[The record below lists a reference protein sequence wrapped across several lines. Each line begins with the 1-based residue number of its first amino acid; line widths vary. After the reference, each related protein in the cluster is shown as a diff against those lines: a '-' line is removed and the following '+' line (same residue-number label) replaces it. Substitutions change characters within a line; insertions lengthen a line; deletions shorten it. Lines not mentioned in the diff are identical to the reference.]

1 MSSGTGT
8 TAGGQRST
16 GDTTKTVDE
25 LSMRISSILQSKSIK
40 TDIDRH
46 AMPSSINSVKK
57 GGLTDLD
64 YWKRKLQS
72 KLITQ
77 DENRREPSRSRS
89 RSRKEN
95 KIPASRTYE
104 VVQTLPVQ
112 ERLYSLRKS
121 VNLEV
126 SLNKSAGRIPLKER
140 QLSRNQ
146 SQKSLMRTVISVAE
160 FKQRSARSKS
170 PNLNLSSAL
179 STKSTKSKST
189 VDRKGDSKAE
199 LDVEP
204 FSYTL
209 SDQYCPSPNERDNSV
224 LALLRGSPRK
234 ASDDPF
240 NDLTKLLSDPGM
252 HQPHSFMPL
261 ASRQQSKDGR
271 TYMEVEGSR
280 IYYNGAVVEDII
292 NYGLRSKLASLMN

>member
-8 TAGGQRST
+8 TAGSQRST

-46 AMPSSINSVKK
+46 AMPSSINSIKK

-77 DENRREPSRSRS
+77 DENRREPSRS

-140 QLSRNQ
+140 ELSRNQ

-179 STKSTKSKST
+179 SAKSSKST

-199 LDVEP
+199 LDIEP

-209 SDQYCPSPNERDNSV
+209 SDQNCPSPNERDNSV
-224 LALLRGSPRK
+224 LALLGGSPRK

-252 HQPHSFMPL
+252 HQPHSFMPV